1 MNKFL
6 ISLVL
11 IINTFLSFGY
21 NANLGAKNDS
31 YFSNSESKI
40 DSMLNLAAY
49 SHYLYLYSL
58 SNGDYWRDETT
69 NNSYFYRLLFSSVG
83 EEAYIDV
90 EKIEILEEGKLK
102 LVSRIKLQPEIF
114 NLEYFPLRP
123 NLIIWKSPIEV
134 VVKIN
139 MNHYLLDLRNTSAKI
154 IE

>member
-83 EEAYIDV
+83 EEAY
-90 EKIEILEEGKLK
+90 
-102 LVSRIKLQPEIF
+102 
-114 NLEYFPLRP
+114 
-123 NLIIWKSPIEV
+123 
-134 VVKIN
+134 
-139 MNHYLLDLRNTSAKI
+139 
-154 IE
+154 